1 MTIAVEIGYTY
12 GFVDYG
18 PDHQKENIRLKD
30 ISSID
35 VFEIA
40 HVYDAALTFSC
51 FFAVAVLQYKRTKKR
66 KRSGGY
72 DRTGNNAAGENV
84 YG

>member
-18 PDHQKENIRLKD
+18 PDHQKETIRSKD

-40 HVYDAALTFSC
+40 SC
-51 FFAVAVLQYKRTKKR
+51 ICCRFNFFLLFLQWLCCDICTQK
-66 KRSGGY
+66 SEEGGGY
-72 DRTGNNAAGENV
+72 DRAGNNAAGENV